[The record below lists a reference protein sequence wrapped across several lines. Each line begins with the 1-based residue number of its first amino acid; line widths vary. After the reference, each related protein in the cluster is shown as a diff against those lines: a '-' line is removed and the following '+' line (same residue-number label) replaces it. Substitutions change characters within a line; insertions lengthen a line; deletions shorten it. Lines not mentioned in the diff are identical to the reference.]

1 MLKIKKS
8 YSIIVKKAGQK
19 KNNKE
24 EQNMIKAESI
34 GRVYIHTRNLLEN
47 KQAKKLALLGIFKT
61 GTKHEIV

>member
-8 YSIIVKKAGQK
+8 YSIIVTKAGQK

-34 GRVYIHTRNLLEN
+34 GRVYIYIYIYIYVTY
-47 KQAKKLALLGIFKT
+47 
-61 GTKHEIV
+61 